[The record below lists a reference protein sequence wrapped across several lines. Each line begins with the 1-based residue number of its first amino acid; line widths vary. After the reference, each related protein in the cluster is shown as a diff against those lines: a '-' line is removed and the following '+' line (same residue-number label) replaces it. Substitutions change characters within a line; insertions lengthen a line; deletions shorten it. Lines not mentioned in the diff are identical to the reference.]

1 MLNIFYRQ
9 NGKIA
14 LSQSEKDFAKI
25 ALENTVWIDLV
36 DPSGAEKRAVESFL
50 GTEIQS
56 RAQAE
61 EIESSSRY
69 FETDDAIFANTNF
82 LTPGAEEYSM
92 QAVSFTLVDDTLTTL
107 LLALTILT
115 FIAYSNIR
123 GFFTRQVKNFFR
135 PPLDGTTTVR
145 DTLTEVR
152 FQGFIVFLT
161 SVLFAT
167 LYYFYALHY
176 IGDTYILDSQY
187 YLIAIFCA
195 IFLLYLVLKVW
206 LYSFVN
212 WVFFDGKRNGQWIRS
227 LSFLISLEGLLAYP
241 AILMG
246 PYLNVP
252 IQNVEIYFAIG
263 LILVKLMTFY
273 KCYVIF
279 FRQNVVGLQIILYLC
294 ALEIVP
300 LLALW
305 KVLYITANSLKINF

>member
-1 MLNIFYRQ
+1 MELPLYYKEGFF
-9 NGKIA
+9 
-14 LSQSEKDFAKI
+14 SKDSLLHPELPA
-25 ALENTVWIDLV
+25 
-36 DPSGAEKRAVESFL
+36 GRAGVAGE
-50 GTEIQS
+50 
-56 RAQAE
+56 
-61 EIESSSRY
+61 
-69 FETDDAIFANTNF
+69 
-82 LTPGAEEYSM
+82 PVPYS
-92 QAVSFTLVDDTLTTL
+92 VRTDDTLTTL
-107 LLALTILT
+107 LLALTILA

-212 WVFFDGKRNGQWIRS
+212 WVFFDGKRNGQ
-227 LSFLISLEGLLAYP
+227 
-241 AILMG
+241 
-246 PYLNVP
+246 
-252 IQNVEIYFAIG
+252 
-263 LILVKLMTFY
+263 
-273 KCYVIF
+273 
-279 FRQNVVGLQIILYLC
+279 
-294 ALEIVP
+294 
-300 LLALW
+300 
-305 KVLYITANSLKINF
+305 